1 MSVDWYLMNQ
11 PPIYNGGFE
20 GDEFHAYAQ
29 EGFQEV
35 LDTTMLCDNVE
46 FINSDFSVIVPGKA
60 IVQSVTPDTQLKA
73 EDRQILVPIGTLQS
87 YSYIRFEDKIWIIA
101 SEPSN
106 NKFYEKS
113 VLKICNNQL
122 RWQDPE
128 TKNIFSYWYWCEDT
142 TRYSSGVFKGNIV
155 MTYDKQYSL
164 MLPMDKNTRKLHD
177 GMRFMLELSGDI
189 PLVYKLTKFDGITGN
204 NKTAKILKLSLTQ
217 TVYREETDNVDLMI
231 ADYNADKSE
240 SYDKNYECKITY
252 TSDRIRLSSFE
263 KYTVAFYDDENNIV
277 EDVEYHWEVTSDDFD
292 VNDLVLTTGDNF
304 VKVKVKNKTE
314 LIGKQF
320 RLNVVKLFD
329 TILASVVITIDSLW

>member
-1 MSVDWYLMNQ
+1 MSVDWYLMDQ

-20 GDEFHAYAQ
+20 GEEFHAYAQ
-29 EGFQEV
+29 QGFQEV

-87 YSYIRFEDKIWIIA
+87 YSYIRFEDRIWIIA

-122 RWQDPE
+122 RWQDAE
-128 TKNIFSYWYWCEDT
+128 TKEIFSYWYWCEDT
-142 TRYSSGVFKGNIV
+142 TKYSSGIFKGSVVI
-155 MTYDKQYSL
+155 TYDKQYGV
-164 MLPMDKNTRKLHD
+164 MLPLDKNTRKLHD
-177 GMRFMLELSGDI
+177 GMRFMLELSGTT

-204 NKTAKILKLSLTQ
+204 NKNTKLLKLSLTQ
-217 TVYREETDNVDLMI
+217 TVYQEGTDNVDLMI
-231 ADYNADKSE
+231 ADYNMDNSE
-240 SYDKNYECKITY
+240 SYENEYECKITY
-252 TSDRIRLSSFE
+252 KSDRISLSSFE
-263 KYTVAFYDDENNIV
+263 KYIATFYDKDGNIV
-277 EDVEYHWEVTSDDFD
+277 NDVSYRWEITGNDFD
-292 VNDLVLTTGDNF
+292 INDLVLTTDDNF
-304 VKVKVKNKTE
+304 VKIKVKNKTE

-320 RLNVVKLFD
+320 RLNIVKSVD
-329 TILASVVITIDSLW
+329 TILASVVITIDALW